1 MRPNNKYI
9 FKKRKIISPKKGL
22 QTRAGKKKRENYVN
36 NWDLFCFFY
45 KGKEKEYGHLA
56 LEGH

>member
-22 QTRAGKKKRENYVN
+22 GKQELGKKKNYVN

-45 KGKEKEYGHLA
+45 KGKEKEYGQLA